1 MSNSH
6 KGVLS
11 ELGHSVR
18 TMARRGEI
26 GVPEAVKRIK
36 FLDQSIN
43 AALDLALEEY
53 ERNPYGQLLE
63 VIGDLYVN
71 AGQHVVAES
80 IFKAMHADGEN
91 IHVTNLIYGGIS
103 ATKAL
108 IDPKRKILFI
118 PIPKCGSSTVKNYFT
133 QAIYG
138 RNYRETVHFH
148 HPELYHNIT
157 PDQMHTDYSDYFR
170 FAITRDPVDRLVSY
184 YARNVTAP
192 SLRREAMGELNFMG
206 YPTKPGPRQFVT
218 MFQQYRQYFKDFRH
232 HTDLSAGILIRS
244 RALWTKSIPWPI
256 CPRSVNGWGISMAVC
271 WMTTGPW
278 CPRVMQRTKKSAAKP
293 RHRISC
299 PGTRVTMRLIR
310 RVRPHPRTGNHPR

>member
-1 MSNSH
+1 MSNLH

-11 ELGHSVR
+11 ELGHNVR
-18 TMARRGEI
+18 TLARRGEI
-26 GVPEAVKRIK
+26 GIPEAVQRIK
-36 FLDQSIN
+36 FLDQSID

-53 ERNPYGQLLE
+53 ERNPYAQLRE

-80 IFKAMHADGEN
+80 IFKGMHADGEN
-91 IHVTNLIYGGIS
+91 IHVTNLIYAGIP

-108 IDPKRKILFI
+108 IDPNRKILFI

-170 FAITRDPVDRLVSY
+170 FAITRDPIDRLVSY

-192 SLRREAMGELNFMG
+192 SLRREALSQLEFMG
-206 YPTKPGPRQFVT
+206 YPTKPGPRQFAT
-218 MFQQYRQYFKDFRH
+218 MFHQFRQYFKDFRH
-232 HTDLSAGILIRS
+232 HTD
-244 RALWTKSIPWPI
+244 PI
-256 CPRSVNGWGISMAVC
+256 CGYLDPFDGTLDKIYTMADLPQIRERLGEIYGCVLDDDRSMVSKGDAQDKDIC
-271 WMTTGPW
+271 
-278 CPRVMQRTKKSAAKP
+278 RKAASQLLTSWYARDYEAYP
-293 RHRISC
+293 A
-299 PGTRVTMRLIR
+299 G
-310 RVRPHPRTGNHPR
+310 